1 MHAGTSAC
9 YTRKCAR
16 ADHASE
22 RSALADADVSCH
34 PRFSVPEP
42 PVVVKWSVLELDDVV
57 DADDFTP
64 AQIAQ
69 LRKLGFEAI
78 E

>member
-1 MHAGTSAC
+1 MVLV
-9 YTRKCAR
+9 
-16 ADHASE
+16 
-22 RSALADADVSCH
+22 ALST
-34 PRFSVPEP
+34 RFSVPEP
-42 PVVVKWSVLELDDVV
+42 PVVVKWSVLEFDDVV